1 MAMSQMKGRED
12 TMETGETGLRP
23 ASATPRTITR
33 PLARAFA
40 LGAIGLGLNLA
51 VWFATASAP
60 RGDALDLHAVAE
72 LGAKVFG
79 AVAFAAAV
87 LLGLNIA
94 RLGPGHAQRV
104 CALIPAGGALLA
116 LLATATSGTHPTTP
130 GIALLAA
137 IAFMV
142 SLTMWVTARF

>member
-1 MAMSQMKGRED
+1 
-12 TMETGETGLRP
+12 METGETGLRP

-40 LGAIGLGLNLA
+40 LGAVGLGLNLA
-51 VWFATASAP
+51 AWFATAGTPA
-60 RGDALDLHAVAE
+60 RGNTLDLHAVAD
-72 LGAKVFG
+72 LGVKVFG
-79 AVAFAAAV
+79 TIAFAAAV
-87 LLGLNIA
+87 LLGLPIA

-116 LLATATSGTHPTTP
+116 LLATATSKTHPTTP

-137 IAFMV
+137 IAFTV
-142 SLTMWVTARF
+142 SLTMWVTARR

>member
-1 MAMSQMKGRED
+1 MSQMKGRED
-12 TMETGETGLRP
+12 AMETGETGLRP
-23 ASATPRTITR
+23 GSATPRALVR
-33 PLARAFA
+33 LLARAFA
-40 LGAIGLGLNLA
+40 LGVVGLGLNLM
-51 VWFATASAP
+51 VWLTTASTP
-60 RGDALDLHAVAE
+60 RGDALDLHGVAE
-72 LGAKVFG
+72 LGAKIFG

-104 CALIPAGGALLA
+104 FALIPAGGALLA

-137 IAFMV
+137 IAFTV
-142 SLTMWVTARF
+142 SLTMWITARR